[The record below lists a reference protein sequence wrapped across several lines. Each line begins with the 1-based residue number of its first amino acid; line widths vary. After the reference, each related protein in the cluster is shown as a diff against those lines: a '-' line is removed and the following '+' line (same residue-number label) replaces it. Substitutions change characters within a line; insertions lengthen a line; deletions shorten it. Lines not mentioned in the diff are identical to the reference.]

1 MVISRFSVP
10 ESTRGNNV
18 ALFFLFIK
26 LAFFCVN
33 WVWVMVGGLSEGD

>member
-18 ALFFLFIK
+18 ALFFFAK

-33 WVWVMVGGLSEGD
+33 WVWVLVGGLGEGD